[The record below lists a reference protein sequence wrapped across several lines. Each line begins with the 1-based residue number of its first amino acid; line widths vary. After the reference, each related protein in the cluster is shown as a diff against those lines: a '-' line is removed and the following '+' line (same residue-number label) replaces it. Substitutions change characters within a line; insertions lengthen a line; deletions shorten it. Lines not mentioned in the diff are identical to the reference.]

1 MASLDNN
8 QWQYQQSS
16 RCHVSIRQLLHQLD
30 IHPNKHMDSPMVTHL
45 LRHKVI
51 QLLVIPQLL
60 IHNMAIL
67 GDVITTLLVDL
78 QCQVIFQCYMFVCN

>member
-1 MASLDNN
+1 MKYHIVVTNWGYLQTQHKIEMDKRDGMFGPPVMAVPPM
-8 QWQYQQSS
+8 Q
-16 RCHVSIRQLLHQLD
+16 
-30 IHPNKHMDSPMVTHL
+30 HMDSPMVTHL

-78 QCQVIFQCYMFVCN
+78 QCQVR